1 MIDTFTHHFFL
12 LLTRI
17 SVALLMLTHG
27 VPKLD
32 KLLEGGDIQF
42 ADPIGLGP
50 TLSLILVV
58 FSEVVCS
65 ILIAVGYKSR
75 LATIPLI
82 ITMLVAAFITHANDG
97 IFKQEKALLYILVY
111 TMIILSG
118 SGRFSVDNLLKGRKN
133 TL

>member
-1 MIDTFTHHFFL
+1 MIDTLTNHFFL

-111 TMIILSG
+111 IMIILTG

>member
-1 MIDTFTHHFFL
+1 MIYTFTHHFFL

-82 ITMLVAAFITHANDG
+82 ITMLVAAFITHVNDG

-111 TMIILSG
+111 TMIILTG

-133 TL
+133 TP